1 MYMAQIRLYYTRYY
15 SDIDVSHWAH
25 DYVFQ
30 ATNLEIVSGTDEN
43 KFEPDKKVTL
53 AQLFRMIFETAKIS
67 GIDIEG
73 NTTDYWA
80 YPYMLKAEELG
91 LIEIENNLDEI
102 KNIGDATV
110 NRGQAAKYICQIF
123 YDNRDKVNVP
133 TLLYDNVDNIEN
145 YRSTMFKGLGN

>member
-1 MYMAQIRLYYTRYY
+1 
-15 SDIDVSHWAH
+15 
-25 DYVFQ
+25 
-30 ATNLEIVSGTDEN
+30 
-43 KFEPDKKVTL
+43 
-53 AQLFRMIFETAKIS
+53 
-67 GIDIEG
+67 
-73 NTTDYWA
+73 
-80 YPYMLKAEELG
+80 MLKAEELG

-145 YRSTMFKGLGN
+145 YRSTMFKGLGIDNTTDAGKAVYKLYMSGVMNGYDSSNMGINDNLTRAQICTMLIKCLFDMDENLPIN